1 MLEGCLEG
9 VQPRGSDV
17 DVDVDHW
24 VVLVLE
30 EIEDAQ
36 KVCTHTGCPAKH
48 LETRPVA
55 CHLRQ
60 KIFLGPLCKVLAML
74 IDLGGAVVG

>member
-1 MLEGCLEG
+1 MFEGCRGRLEG

-36 KVCTHTGCPAKH
+36 KRCTHTGCPAKY
-48 LETRPVA
+48 LETQA
-55 CHLRQ
+55 CGQSLET
-60 KIFLGPLCKVLAML
+60 KIFLRP
-74 IDLGGAVVG
+74 

>member
-1 MLEGCLEG
+1 MLEGCPGRLEG
-9 VQPRGSDV
+9 MQPRGSDV

-36 KVCTHTGCPAKH
+36 KGCTHTGCPAKH
-48 LETRPVA
+48 LETRA
-55 CHLRQ
+55 CGLSLET
-60 KIFLGPLCKVLAML
+60 KIFLGP
-74 IDLGGAVVG
+74 

>member
-1 MLEGCLEG
+1 MLGWLWNVAGITLPGEAQGKTRGGG
-9 VQPRGSDV
+9 VGGV

-36 KVCTHTGCPAKH
+36 K
-48 LETRPVA
+48 
-55 CHLRQ
+55 
-60 KIFLGPLCKVLAML
+60 
-74 IDLGGAVVG
+74 

>member
-1 MLEGCLEG
+1 M
-9 VQPRGSDV
+9 QPRGSDV

-36 KVCTHTGCPAKH
+36 KGCTHTGCPAKH
-48 LETRPVA
+48 LELRPVA
-55 CHLRQ
+55 GHLREN
-60 KIFLGPLCKVLAML
+60 PLEALKQGQGDVA
-74 IDLGGAVVG
+74 DLVGAVVGRD

>member
-1 MLEGCLEG
+1 MLEGCRGRLEG
-9 VQPRGSDV
+9 MQPRGSDV

-36 KVCTHTGCPAKH
+36 KGCTHTGCPAKH
-48 LETRPVA
+48 LGTRACGQSLET
-55 CHLRQ
+55 
-60 KIFLGPLCKVLAML
+60 KIFLRP
-74 IDLGGAVVG
+74 

>member
-1 MLEGCLEG
+1 MLEGCRGRLEG

-36 KVCTHTGCPAKH
+36 KRCTHTGCPAKH
-48 LETRPVA
+48 LETRA
-55 CHLRQ
+55 CGLSLET
-60 KIFLGPLCKVLAML
+60 KIFLGP
-74 IDLGGAVVG
+74 